1 MHGLAMTLG
10 QSALVLKE
18 FELNYDGPEFI
29 HIVARKSGLISF
41 LLTLLGID
49 ATTTF
54 RVFADRIEFVKGSLS
69 GQISTTMPLSSISIT
84 TCGYTK
90 PIALIVLG
98 VIFLLLTIPVCLASE
113 SSMWIFI
120 FLIAAIICF
129 IYYFL
134 NKSLL
139 IWVVSNSSWPA
150 GLCFKRSVIEGVNVE
165 YEQAQ
170 EVIRIINE
178 LTMSQNSK

>member
-10 QSALVLKE
+10 RSALVLKE
-18 FELNYDGPEFI
+18 FKINYEGPEFI

-41 LLTLLGID
+41 FLTLLGID
-49 ATTTF
+49 ATTSF
-54 RVFADRIEFVKGSLS
+54 RVFADRIEVSEGSLS
-69 GQISTTMPLSSISIT
+69 GQINTTMPLRSISIT

-98 VIFLLLTIPVCLASE
+98 VIFVLAALPTLGISLIP
-113 SSMWIFI
+113 
-120 FLIAAIICF
+120 AIICF

-139 IWVVSNSSWPA
+139 ISVVSNSSWPA
-150 GLCFKRSVIEGVNVE
+150 GLCFKRSVIEGVKVE
-165 YEQAQ
+165 FEQAQ

-178 LTMSQNSK
+178 LTMSQASK